1 LSSNEQTDV
10 RGVATRPQA
19 PQRSKIGRYDL
30 IYPLGQGG
38 MATVYVG
45 QVSGMA
51 GFEKL
56 VAVKIIHPHLVRER
70 LFVEM
75 FLDEAKI
82 AAQILHPNVAA
93 IQEIEEDDGI
103 LFMVGELV
111 PGESLREVMRHA
123 EKRGTRLSQPMAAYI
138 AASVCSGLQA
148 AHDLQDGDG
157 NPLNLVHRDISPQ
170 NVLIGYNGFVKLID
184 FGVAQAKGRLSH
196 TEAGT
201 IKGKMGYLSPEQLQ
215 GKTLD
220 GRSDLFSLGVVLY
233 QMITG
238 KHPFPGHTS
247 LERLNRIS
255 AGEFRPLH
263 ELEPSVAPELE
274 RIVLNAMAVQRGERF
289 PSATAMAE
297 ALKTYIRSQEEAAG
311 SQQLSTIMNYLFST
325 RIITHKKRLRGWRE
339 RGERTGSIPLPDSI
353 TAGITAAGR
362 GSAEHAEEIPVEEIS
377 VVEIKRRFPV
387 KPLIAAVAVAAVLAV
402 GAVLFFTT
410 PWKAAGEGPAVSDPA
425 PDPASEIAET
435 PPAAE
440 AEEQAPPPAEEAA
453 LPAEVKITFA
463 VKPKF
468 ARIHV
473 DGERLVAGTREIVL
487 PRDEKVHQIKVSAGS
502 YTPQTVELTADQ
514 DREVSVELAW
524 AGKKGKPAGKPAGK
538 KTEPAAD
545 KPPPKKEEKKD
556 VLKDSPY

>member
-1 LSSNEQTDV
+1 MGANEQTDV
-10 RGVATRPQA
+10 RGVTRPQHA
-19 PQRSKIGRYDL
+19 PHRTRIGRYDL
-30 IYPLGQGG
+30 IYPVGQGG
-38 MATVYVG
+38 MATVYVS

-93 IQEIEEDDGI
+93 IQEIGEEDGI

-111 PGESLREVMRHA
+111 PGESLKEVMRCA
-123 EKRGTRLSQPMAAYI
+123 EKRGTKLSQPMAAHI
-138 AASVCSGLQA
+138 AAAVCSGLQA
-148 AHDLQDGDG
+148 AHDLQDPDG
-157 NPLNLVHRDISPQ
+157 RPLNLVHRDISPQ

-215 GKTLD
+215 GKVLD

-255 AGEFRPLH
+255 AGEFRPPH
-263 ELEPSVAPELE
+263 ELEPSIAPELE
-274 RIVLNAMAVQRGERF
+274 RIVMNALTVQRGNRF
-289 PSATAMAE
+289 PSASAMGE
-297 ALKTYIRSQEEAAG
+297 ALKSYIRSQEEVVGA
-311 SQQLSTIMNYLFST
+311 QQLSTIMNYLFST
-325 RIITHKKRLRGWRE
+325 QIITHKKRLRGWRE
-339 RGERTGSIPLPDSI
+339 QGERTGSMPIPDSI
-353 TAGITAAGR
+353 TAGITAASR
-362 GSAEHAEEIPVEEIS
+362 ASVVRTAGSSASASVPS
-377 VVEIKRRFPV
+377 VVETKRGV
-387 KPLIAAVAVAAVLAV
+387 SAKLLVAVVAVAAVLAI
-402 GAVLFFTT
+402 GTVLAFTA
-410 PWKAAGEGPAVSDPA
+410 PWKAVEEAPVAAEPA
-425 PDPASEIAET
+425 PEPAPEIAKT

-440 AEEQAPPPAEEAA
+440 VAEQPPPQAAEAA
-453 LPAEVKITFA
+453 LPAEVKITFV

-468 ARIHV
+468 ARIQV
-473 DGERLVAGTREIVL
+473 DGEPLIAGTREIVL
-487 PRDEKVHQIKVSAGS
+487 TRDEKPHEIKVTAGG
-502 YTPQTVELTADQ
+502 YATHTEELTADQ
-514 DREVSVELAW
+514 DREVSAELTW
-524 AGKKGKPAGKPAGK
+524 VGKKGKPAGKPAAAKGS
-538 KTEPAAD
+538 AAD
-545 KPPPKKEEKKD
+545 KPPPPKKD
-556 VLKDSPY
+556 ELKESPY

>member
-1 LSSNEQTDV
+1 MGSNEQTDAGTG
-10 RGVATRPQA
+10 RKPPKVADRT
-19 PQRSKIGRYDL
+19 KIGRYDL

-51 GFEKL
+51 GFEKI

-75 FLDEAKI
+75 FLDEAKL

-93 IQEIEEDDGI
+93 IQEVGEEDGI

-111 PGESLREVMRHA
+111 PGESLKSLIRRAVD
-123 EKRGTRLSQPMAAYI
+123 RGTRLSHPMAAYI
-138 AASVCSGLQA
+138 AAAVCSGLQA

-238 KHPFPGHTS
+238 KHPFPGQTS

-255 AGEFRPLH
+255 AGEFKPPH
-263 ELEPSVAPELE
+263 ELEPGVSPELE
-274 RIVLNAMAVQRGERF
+274 QIVMNALTVRREDRF
-289 PSATAMAE
+289 PSASAMAE
-297 ALKTYIRSQEEAAG
+297 TLKDYIRSQEEVVG
-311 SQQLSTIMNYLFST
+311 SQQLSTIMNYLFAT
-325 RIITHKKRLRGWRE
+325 QIIEHKKRLRGWRE
-339 RGERTGSIPLPDSI
+339 RGDRTDSVPIPDLVQ
-353 TAGITAAGR
+353 AGITAASR
-362 GSAEHAEEIPVEEIS
+362 KSELSAEEISFTELSEI
-377 VVEIKRRFPV
+377 EIKRRGSA
-387 KPLIAAVAVAAVLAV
+387 KLLIAAVAVVAVLGI
-402 GAVLFFTT
+402 GAVLLFLAPWRATEEKPVAPEPVPEMAKT
-410 PWKAAGEGPAVSDPA
+410 PSA
-425 PDPASEIAET
+425 AET
-435 PPAAE
+435 V
-440 AEEQAPPPAEEAA
+440 EEAPPPAGEQSRS
-453 LPAEVKITFA
+453 AEVKFTFV
-463 VKPKF
+463 VKPRF
-468 ARIHV
+468 ARIQV
-473 DGERLVAGTREIVL
+473 DGEPLVVGTREIML
-487 PRDEKVHQIKVSAGS
+487 PGDGELHRIEIKAGG
-502 YTPQTVELTADQ
+502 YEAKTVELSADQ
-514 DREVSVELAW
+514 DREVSAELVW
-524 AGKKGKPAGKPAGK
+524 VGKKGKPAGKGIAKKKGSVPGK
-538 KTEPAAD
+538 K
-545 KPPPKKEEKKD
+545 PPQKKAEVKEKKE
-556 VLKDSPY
+556 VLKESPY